1 MYNIIAVDFRR
12 LDDSATQLT
21 RSSIKQWS
29 LNTIYA
35 LKLTGESLLFLVFL
49 VNFRSSQMSAAAT
62 KRSTKNSS
70 FFCRVVSGLV
80 VFVVVA
86 GFVYKSFPT
95 LSFRSIDNLET
106 IGSSIPSLGGL
117 SQSGS
122 ISTSSTNNAAI
133 QTVEEVY
140 SDTPNGEIISQI
152 KELRRR
158 GKEFLDF
165 VTKGGDSASNPP
177 FIRWDLISKADVHII
192 HILVK
197 YIDFNLRS
205 PQRQLRLERIFKY
218 GYQCSISDMVRQE
231 IISKFISMD
240 ICSEVEWYKFLHF
253 AWPEASTFMDVGA
266 NKGYLGSLFLTL
278 WGGSGLQSSPA
289 QLYEVATKMEAWKTS
304 RNPKGYC
311 KDGDHY
317 GVSMFCPSGIKRDEK
332 TGHCGA
338 FNPNTRVFSLDGS
351 SYLAQTL
358 TSIIH
363 HFPPYRHTDGI
374 VYRASDMWRYQNF
387 AVSDVHG
394 TARFTKQTKEKNPG
408 FEGGGIRS
416 SSPAKQSSQ
425 SSEEEEVPMVFVDYF
440 IEKSNITKVDL
451 LKIDTEGNDNKV
463 LRGAKL
469 ALAKS
474 IGMFAFEGGKGVSFS
489 KDMIMSLDKIGY
501 SCYSTSRAGLFKWNG
516 GCMPERFMGGF
527 AAKDKGNI
535 FCINR
540 RRAPL
545 AAFAYDA
552 LIFPAMIDLLA
563 DPEFVS
569 LLSED
574 EKKQLRG
581 LHIAANTTLG
591 AKSAAEV
598 QANIEPSMFFPS
610 YVNIRG
616 FCKPWPSCAGVQ

>member
-1 MYNIIAVDFRR
+1 
-12 LDDSATQLT
+12 
-21 RSSIKQWS
+21 
-29 LNTIYA
+29 
-35 LKLTGESLLFLVFL
+35 
-49 VNFRSSQMSAAAT
+49 MSAVAT
-62 KRSTKNSS
+62 KRSAKNSS
-70 FFCRVVSGLV
+70 FFCRVVAGLV
-80 VFVVVA
+80 VFIVVA
-86 GFVYKSFPT
+86 VSVYKSFPA
-95 LSFRSIDNLET
+95 LSSASTGNLEIT
-106 IGSSIPSLGGL
+106 GI
-117 SQSGS
+117 
-122 ISTSSTNNAAI
+122 ISTPLSGDSPLVSKASSSSSNGHSVTNERESDAPNA
-133 QTVEEVY
+133 
-140 SDTPNGEIISQI
+140 DIISQL
-152 KELRRR
+152 KDLRRR
-158 GKEFLDF
+158 GKDFLDF
-165 VTKGGDSASNPP
+165 VTKDGDSVSNPS
-177 FIRWDLISKADVHII
+177 FIRWDLISKADVHIV

-197 YIDFNLRS
+197 YLDFNLRS
-205 PQRQLRLERIFKY
+205 PQRQMRLEQIFKY
-218 GYQCSISDMVRQE
+218 GYQCSASDMIRQE

-240 ICSEVEWYKFLHF
+240 ICSEVEWYKFLHL

-278 WGGSGLQSSPA
+278 WGGSGLQASPA

-317 GVSMFCPSGIKRDEK
+317 GVSMFCPTGMKRDDK
-332 TGHCGA
+332 TGHCSA
-338 FNPNTRVFSLDGS
+338 FNPDTRVFSLDGS
-351 SYLAQTL
+351 SYLTQTL

-363 HFPPYRHTDGI
+363 HFPPYRHADGKL
-374 VYRASDMWRYQNF
+374 YRASDMWRYQNF
-387 AVSDVHG
+387 AVSDVQG
-394 TARFTKQTKEKNPG
+394 TARFTKQTKERNPG
-408 FEGGGIRS
+408 FEGGSIRS
-416 SSPAKQSSQ
+416 TSANVLGP
-425 SSEEEEVPMVFVDYF
+425 EEEEVPMVFVDYF
-440 IEKSNITKVDL
+440 IEKNNITKVDL

-552 LIFPAMIDLLA
+552 LIFPAMIDHLA

-569 LLSED
+569 LLSDD

-581 LHIAANTTLG
+581 LHTAANMTLG

-598 QANIEPSMFFPS
+598 QASIEPSMFFPS

-616 FCKPWPSCAGVQ
+616 FCKPWPICAGVH